1 MLRIGM
7 FLGDRYE
14 ILEKIGSG
22 GMSDVYKAKCH
33 KLNRNVAVKVL
44 KTEFST
50 DTNFVIKFKKEAQSA
65 AGLSHPNIVNIFDV
79 GDEGDVHYIVMELIE
94 GITLKD
100 YIQKKGKLE
109 IRESIGIAI
118 QVAQGIA
125 AAHEQ
130 HIVHRDIKPQNII
143 ISRDGKIK
151 VTDFGIARAAS
162 SETINSNAI
171 GSVHYISPEQ
181 ARGGYCSERSDLYS
195 LGITIYEMITGRLP
209 FEGDTAVAVAV
220 LHLTGEITPPSDLV
234 TDIPVS
240 LEQIILKCTERKQE
254 RRYASALD
262 LIADLKQS
270 LMTPDDYFVRFAPL
284 NDTSPTTILSPD
296 ELIQIKEGAKSSS
309 NGSEKKEQQNQV
321 PGGKNQLG
329 KKGNGLKLDQE
340 SDDTSDDVNPKLE
353 RILNMVG
360 IGAAVLIIGIVIVII
375 GNMTRIFGGKKPP
388 AESDGNT
395 TENVG
400 SLLAA
405 DEVIM
410 PDLMKLPVDQGEAI
424 LIENNLGRKW
434 KYANSDTIEKD
445 HIMGQEVE
453 AGAVVKKHKQIEVTI
468 SLGPASIDI
477 AQMNLLSKTLEE
489 ASAALIG
496 VELKVEIKEEYHLT
510 VEKDK
515 LIRYEP
521 ATGIKKGDTIYL
533 YKSLGVEIIK
543 VKVPNL
549 SELTEQ
555 AAKTALVD
563 EKLGV
568 GVITKEYSK
577 TVEAGKVISQGTA
590 YNTEVDSGTKVDF
603 TVSEGLEPVPEKEKT
618 YKYYSTL
625 KVDFDTTSYFG
636 PGTATEI
643 QIAARL
649 KQSVNGETVHRTLTL
664 PATIG
669 NNQKF
674 PIVIDKIEGAYG
686 VDKGE
691 VEVFNI
697 ETLEVLQSYPL
708 TFEKIEVD

>member
-50 DTNFVIKFKKEAQSA
+50 DTSFVIKFKKEAQSA

-100 YIQKKGKLE
+100 YIQKKGRLE

-195 LGITIYEMITGRLP
+195 LGITLYEMVTGRLP
-209 FEGDTAVAVAV
+209 YEGDTAVAVAV
-220 LHLTGEITPPSDLV
+220 LHLTGEITPPSSLAA
-234 TDIPVS
+234 DIPVS
-240 LEQIILKCTERKQE
+240 LEQIILKCTEKKQE
-254 RRYASALD
+254 RRYASAFD

-270 LMTPDDYFVRFAPL
+270 LLTPEDSFVRITPF
-284 NDTSPTTILSPD
+284 NDTSPTTILSQD
-296 ELIQIKEGAKSSS
+296 ELAQIKEGAKLSA
-309 NGSEKKEQQNQV
+309 GSGEKKEQLKQAPLANQDT
-321 PGGKNQLG
+321 G
-329 KKGNGLKLDQE
+329 KKGSGLKLEQE
-340 SDDTSDDVNPKLE
+340 AEDPSEDVNPKLE

-360 IGAAVLIIGIVIVII
+360 IGAAVLIIGIVVVII
-375 GNMTRIFGGKKPP
+375 GNMTQLFGGKKPSG
-388 AESDGNT
+388 ETDGNT

-410 PDLMKLPVDQGEAI
+410 PDLKNLTVDEAEAV

-434 KYANSDTIEKD
+434 KYANSDSIEKD
-445 HIMGQEVE
+445 RIMEQEVE

-468 SLGPASIDI
+468 SQGPASVDI
-477 AQMNLLSKTLEE
+477 AKMNLLSMTPEDARAALEE
-489 ASAALIG
+489 AS
-496 VELKVEIKEEYHLT
+496 LKVEMKEEYNDT

-521 ATGIKKGDTIYL
+521 STGVKKGDTIQL

-549 SELTEQ
+549 SGLTEQ
-555 AAKTALVD
+555 AAKTALSD
-563 EKLGV
+563 EKLLV
-568 GVITKEYSK
+568 GVITREYSTK
-577 TVEAGKVISQGTA
+577 VEAGKVISQATDP
-590 YNTEVDSGTKVDF
+590 NTEVDSGTKIDF
-603 TVSEGLEPVPEKEKT
+603 IVSEGLEPAPEKT

-649 KQSVNGETVHRTLTL
+649 KQVVNGETVYRTLTL

-674 PIVIDKIEGAYG
+674 PIVIDRIEGAYG
-686 VDKGE
+686 VEKGE
-691 VEVFNI
+691 VEVYNI
-697 ETLEVLQSYPL
+697 ETLDVLQSYSL
-708 TFEKIEVD
+708 TFEKTEVN